1 MLNFSSTGNGTAVAN
16 EPFSP
21 QNEFSPEFNFK
32 TTEVTQTTEIIQ
44 PPASA
49 VKAGTISPGPK
60 TAYSVTISADIQAAN
75 QLNTRASLEDVEIN
89 DASTGTATLV
99 TFPSNG
105 RPAPST
111 TIKSGGSKRARIM
124 STQISIAPT
133 VTATVTTNHGGAVN
147 ASSRRRNFE
156 SHNAAWAY
164 TKCAILFFSVLL
176 ITWIPSSG
184 NRVYSMV
191 NGGDVSKPLFFA
203 SAFVLPLQ
211 GFWNAIIYIVTSWAA
226 CKSLWGYCVAGL
238 AGWRDWAGVRWLGG
252 RRVSIVEI
260 VDQRHPAGR
269 GPSGRVNNASRV
281 GIWVG
286 GGRKDRDRDS
296 ESTSME
302 DLTGEGRAERVSP
315 V

>member
-16 EPFSP
+16 EAFSP

-44 PPASA
+44 TPASA

-60 TAYSVTISADIQAAN
+60 AAYSVSISADVQAAN
-75 QLNTRASLEDVEIN
+75 QLHARASSEDLEIN

-99 TFPSNG
+99 TFPSDG
-105 RPAPST
+105 RPVPST
-111 TIKSGGSKRARIM
+111 MTKDSGSKRARIM

-133 VTATVTTNHGGAVN
+133 VTATITTNHGASAN
-147 ASSRRRNFE
+147 AASRRRNFE

-191 NGGDVSKPLFFA
+191 NHGDVSKPLFFA

-260 VDQRHPAGR
+260 VDQRNHVGR
-269 GPSGRVNNASRV
+269 GPSGRGANASRV

-286 GGRKDRDRDS
+286 GGRKERDS